1 MKYPTNKLGKHI
13 DVLSGFAFKNK
24 DFVDSGIPVIKIKN
38 VKPPEVTLEDL
49 SYVSQEI
56 AENAKKF
63 ELKYDDVLIAMTG
76 SHINQINSVVGRV
89 ARVKYQCRTLLNQRV
104 GKIIVLDNNDCDL
117 DFVYYFLSQYE
128 VQVELAAK
136 AGGAANQANISPT
149 DIKNL
154 QIPFPNIEVQRR
166 IAKILRTYDDLIEN
180 NKKQIK
186 LLEEAAQRLYK
197 EWFVDLHFPG
207 YENTEIVDGVPEG
220 WKKVRLSLL
229 FEIIRGKSYSS
240 SELAENKGV
249 LMVNLSN
256 IRSFGGY
263 NRTQEKHFIGKY
275 KNEQEVT
282 THDLIMGVTDMTQE
296 RRTVGRVALVPNL
309 HKKAMISMDII
320 KLVPTNGSTI
330 FYYHMLQDGGYSELI
345 SRFSNGTNVLHLR
358 PEVLSLVDV
367 ILPTSDLQ
375 NKFTDIAINIQNKIN
390 VLQDQIE
397 LATESRDR
405 LLPKLMS
412 GEIEV

>member
-166 IAKILRTYDDLIEN
+166 IAKMLRTYDDLIEN

>member
-24 DFVDSGIPVIKIKN
+24 VFVDSGIPVIKIKN

-220 WKKVRLSLL
+220 WKKVRLSSL

>member
-166 IAKILRTYDDLIEN
+166 IAKMLRTYDDLIEN

-220 WKKVRLSLL
+220 WKKVRLSSL

>member
-220 WKKVRLSLL
+220 WKKVRLSSL

>member
-13 DVLSGFAFKNK
+13 VVLSGFAFKNK
-24 DFVDSGIPVIKIKN
+24 VFVDSGIPVIKIKN

-220 WKKVRLSLL
+220 WKKVRLSSL